1 MKCPIC
7 HKTFAPEAPGAA
19 LPFCSKRCKM
29 IDAKRWLGE
38 EYSVERL
45 NVDELEKEIVQNEQN
60 ASVRPPETN

>member
-7 HKTFAPEAPGAA
+7 QKSFAPGAPGAA
-19 LPFCSKRCKM
+19 MPFCSKRCKM

-45 NVDELEKEIVQNEQN
+45 NVDELEKEIAQSEQ
-60 ASVRPPETN
+60 SVPVRPAETN